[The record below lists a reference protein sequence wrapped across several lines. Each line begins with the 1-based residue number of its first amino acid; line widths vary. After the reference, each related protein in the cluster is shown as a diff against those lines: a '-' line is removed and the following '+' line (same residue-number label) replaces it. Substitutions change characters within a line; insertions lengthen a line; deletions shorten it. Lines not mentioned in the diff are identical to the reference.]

1 VGDTIMYSDVV
12 QTPSYRIG
20 LGDGRE
26 QGLEQ
31 GRREGVATGSLRETK
46 RIARQL
52 LDVLSDKLMPKETGL
67 AIEEVSHMRGLYT
80 EALEIQQV
88 VAPVKEILYG

>member
-1 VGDTIMYSDVV
+1 MYSEVI

-20 LGDGRE
+20 LSDGRE

-31 GRREGVATGSLRETK
+31 GIREGVATGALREQK

-52 LDVLSDKLMPKETGL
+52 LDVLSDKLIAKKTGL
-67 AIEEVSHMRGLYT
+67 AIEMISRMRKLYT
-80 EALEIQQV
+80 EALEVHQQAV
-88 VAPVKEILYG
+88 TPVKEILYG